1 MIRGEFMSPYRIEM
15 FVSSYTKDKMPLY
28 TVKVY
33 SKDGKIIEIVGCMSK
48 ETAVRHIAEYCCVEL

>member
-1 MIRGEFMSPYRIEM
+1 MSPYRIEM

-33 SKDGKIIEIVGCMSK
+33 SKDGKVIEIAGCMSK